1 VSEHAG
7 AERRPRVARPGS
19 RVLGAARTALLGFGL
34 AVLALGLGLLAAYLV
49 SLVRGSGE
57 PGTGMTHPPT
67 AAPTPD
73 AAASPAPAA
82 PDPVAVPLDWTPA
95 LVSGLGVTVRHP
107 PAWSRYTQARVTVW
121 VITSRTGGRG
131 IDEVGIGRLDAA
143 PATSALDQFARSF
156 FAGSPDLKIAAA
168 TGDEQQAD
176 LALTY
181 IRTGARVRVALHGE
195 RGPRGVTATLARTPA
210 TPKDTA
216 AKLLAEFRAGITTT
230 P

>member
-1 VSEHAG
+1 
-7 AERRPRVARPGS
+7 
-19 RVLGAARTALLGFGL
+19 VLGAARTALLGLGL

-67 AAPTPD
+67 AGPTPD
-73 AAASPAPAA
+73 AASRAPAA
-82 PDPVAVPLDWTPA
+82 PEPVAVPLDWTPA
-95 LVSGLGVTVRHP
+95 LVSRLGVTVRHP
-107 PAWSRYTQARVTVW
+107 PAWSRYTQARLTVW
-121 VITSRTGGRG
+121 VATTRTGARG

-156 FAGSPDLKIAAA
+156 FAGSPDLTIAAA

-181 IRTGARVRVALHGE
+181 TRTGAPARVALHAE
-195 RGPRGVTATLARTPA
+195 RSPRGVTVTLARTPA
-210 TPKDTA
+210 TPKGTA
-216 AKLLAEFRAGITTT
+216 VKQLAQFRAGITTT

>member
-7 AERRPRVARPGS
+7 AERRPGVARPGS
-19 RVLGAARTALLGFGL
+19 RVLGAARTALLGLGL

-67 AAPTPD
+67 AGPTPD
-73 AAASPAPAA
+73 AASRAPAA
-82 PDPVAVPLDWTPA
+82 PEPVAVPLDWTPA
-95 LVSGLGVTVRHP
+95 LVSRLGVTVRHP
-107 PAWSRYTQARVTVW
+107 PAWSRYTQARLTVW
-121 VITSRTGGRG
+121 VATTRTGGRG